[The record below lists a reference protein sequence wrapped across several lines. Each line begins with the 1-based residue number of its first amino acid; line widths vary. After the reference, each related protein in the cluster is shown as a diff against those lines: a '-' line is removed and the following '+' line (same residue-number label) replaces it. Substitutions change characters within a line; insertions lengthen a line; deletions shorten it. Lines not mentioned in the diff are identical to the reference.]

1 MDLYRHF
8 VKSIAK
14 ITAGVMHELAS
25 GINAEAGGHPTVV
38 HIHIYP
44 EGTVPAGGVHADTPR
59 PRRRWAARS

>member
-44 EGTVPAGGVHADTPR
+44 EGTVPARGEHAGTPR
-59 PRRRWAARS
+59 PRRHRWNRS